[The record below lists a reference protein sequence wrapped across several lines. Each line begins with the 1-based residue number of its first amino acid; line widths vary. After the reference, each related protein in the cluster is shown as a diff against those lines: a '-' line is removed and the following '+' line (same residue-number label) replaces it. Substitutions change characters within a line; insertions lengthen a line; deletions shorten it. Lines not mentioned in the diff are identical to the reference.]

1 MIVKEDF
8 MIREDGVQ
16 LIKRF
21 DGVLVGYDSQG
32 KPIYEPTGL
41 MIRKAGTDDLY
52 DMAIDVEN
60 APYSYVETDKKI
72 EEEEKE
78 EEEYNG

>member
-8 MIREDGVQ
+8 MIRKDGVQ

-21 DGVLVGYDSQG
+21 DGKLKGYDSQG

-41 MIRKAGTDDLY
+41 MIRKVGTDDLY
-52 DMAIDVEN
+52 DVAIDVEN
-60 APYSYVETDKKI
+60 ATYKYVETNI
-72 EEEEKE
+72 PIEKE
-78 EEEYNG
+78 EENEE